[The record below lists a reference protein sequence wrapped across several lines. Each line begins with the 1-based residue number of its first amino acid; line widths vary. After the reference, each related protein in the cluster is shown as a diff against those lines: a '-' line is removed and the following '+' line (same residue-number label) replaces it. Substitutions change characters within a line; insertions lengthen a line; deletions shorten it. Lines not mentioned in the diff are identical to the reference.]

1 MNRNELYVDVF
12 ADKNIIPMIAKANE
26 IKTPKS
32 FFSCV
37 YCVYWVYRDENN
49 MITTNEFEKQMY
61 NIGLAFVKPSIDS
74 SGGQDFFSINMVN
87 GIDTISGKAV
97 SDISNE
103 IGSNFIIQEMIKCF
117 KSILNIYSK
126 SVNIFKIITYR

>member
-37 YCVYWVYRDENN
+37 YWVYRDENN
-49 MITTNEFEKQMY
+49 MITTNEFEKQMS
-61 NIGLAFVKPSIDS
+61 NIGLAFVKP
-74 SGGQDFFSINMVN
+74 
-87 GIDTISGKAV
+87 
-97 SDISNE
+97 
-103 IGSNFIIQEMIKCF
+103 
-117 KSILNIYSK
+117 
-126 SVNIFKIITYR
+126 

>member
-1 MNRNELYVDVF
+1 
-12 ADKNIIPMIAKANE
+12 
-26 IKTPKS
+26 
-32 FFSCV
+32 
-37 YCVYWVYRDENN
+37 
-49 MITTNEFEKQMY
+49 
-61 NIGLAFVKPSIDS
+61 
-74 SGGQDFFSINMVN
+74 MVN